1 MHPATSLNR
10 LEQMALSQERRQTP
24 RQTFEDLAIVTL
36 GESLD
41 TPASQAYAVQL
52 MDLSIRGARF
62 VGKLA
67 ITPGQTCVLHT
78 PVQNRRVA
86 LIATVIHVSRLAGD
100 KSMVGIEFRSVVRP
114 QEPVPGV
121 DGTTDAELAR
131 IRAAMLGN

>member
-24 RQTFEDLAIVTL
+24 RQTFEDFAIITL

-52 MDLSIRGARF
+52 TDLSIRGARF
-62 VGKLA
+62 VGKVPV
-67 ITPGQTCVLHT
+67 TPGQSCVLHT
-78 PVQNRRVA
+78 PVQNHRVA
-86 LIATVIHVSRLAGD
+86 LIATVIHVSRLPGD
-100 KSMVGIEFRSVVRP
+100 KSVVGIEFRSVVRP
-114 QEPVPGV
+114 QESGLGA
-121 DGTTDAELAR
+121 DDTTDAELSR